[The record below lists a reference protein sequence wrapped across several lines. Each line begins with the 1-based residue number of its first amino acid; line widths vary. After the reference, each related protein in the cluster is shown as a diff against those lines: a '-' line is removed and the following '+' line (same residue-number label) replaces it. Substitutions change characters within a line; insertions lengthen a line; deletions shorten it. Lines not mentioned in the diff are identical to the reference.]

1 MITHRR
7 LVLIMMLASPLIP
20 DSPLLAGGDASPGQI
35 PQPQICPT
43 CWTPAP
49 SNPKLTHKPH
59 KRPRSGVRPYR
70 WRKQGASSPRRSGRI
85 PGLRTLPR
93 SNVLSTLRG
102 PVEADGRFLRPIDG
116 DTFSYNGIKVRL
128 RGIDA
133 PELGTPGGLEATQ
146 RLAALLREGAITIV
160 PVSRDVYGRTVADVF
175 LNGQNLA
182 DVLIAEGYA
191 RRG

>member
-1 MITHRR
+1 MSTSRR
-7 LVLIMMLASPLIP
+7 LVSIIMVVSTFFPASPLLGGT
-20 DSPLLAGGDASPGQI
+20 DSNGQI

-49 SNPKLTHKPH
+49 SHPKLTHKPH
-59 KRPRSGVRPYR
+59 KRPRSSMRPYR
-70 WRKQGASSPRRSGRI
+70 WRKHGASASRRSGRI

-93 SNVLSTLRG
+93 SNMLPNLQGT
-102 PVEADGRFLRPIDG
+102 VEVDGRVLRPIDG
-116 DTFSYNGIKVRL
+116 DTFSYNGLKVRV

-133 PELGTPGGLEATQ
+133 PEIGAPGGFEAAQ
-146 RLAALLREGAITIV
+146 RFASLLSEGTIKIV
-160 PVSRDVYGRTVADVF
+160 PVSQDVYGRTVADIF

>member
-1 MITHRR
+1 MITSRR
-7 LVLIMMLASPLIP
+7 LVPIIMLASTLFPA
-20 DSPLLAGGDASPGQI
+20 SPLFGGSDSNGQI

-49 SNPKLTHKPH
+49 SHPKLTHKPH
-59 KRPRSGVRPYR
+59 KRPRSAVRPYR
-70 WRKQGASSPRRSGRI
+70 WRKQGASAYRRSGRI
-85 PGLRTLPR
+85 PGLRTLPH
-93 SNVLSTLRG
+93 SNVLSNLRSS
-102 PVEADGRFLRPIDG
+102 VEVDGRFLRPIDG
-116 DTFSYNGIKVRL
+116 DTFIYNGIKVRV

-133 PELGTPGGLEATQ
+133 PEIGTPGGFEAAQ
-146 RLAALLREGAITIV
+146 RLASLLREGSIKIV

>member
-1 MITHRR
+1 MITKQC
-7 LVLIMMLASPLIP
+7 LVLIMMVVSTLFPASPP
-20 DSPLLAGGDASPGQI
+20 LAGATSPSEI

-49 SNPKLTHKPH
+49 SHPKMTHKPH
-59 KRPRSGVRPYR
+59 KRPRSAMRPYR
-70 WRKQGASSPRRSGRI
+70 WRKQGASAYHKPGRI

-93 SNVLSTLRG
+93 SNMPSSLRG
-102 PVEADGRFLRPIDG
+102 PIEVDGRLLRPIDG
-116 DTFSYNGIKVRL
+116 DTFSYNGIKVRV

-133 PELGTPGGLEATQ
+133 PEIGTPGGFEATQ
-146 RLAALLREGAITIV
+146 RLAALLREGSIKIV
-160 PVSRDVYGRTVADVF
+160 PISHDVYGRTVADVF
-175 LNGQNLA
+175 LDGQNLA